1 MRLGIPNIRGNLF
14 DVTGKVVAVTGA
26 GQGIGRTL
34 STGFASAGAKVVMID
49 VNADPLAESERII
62 GEIATETATVL
73 TDVSADD
80 APAGIVEACMELGG
94 RIDCL
99 VNNAGIMSYT
109 DPRTI
114 TDEEFD
120 RMIRINLK
128 APVRIMREVLSVM
141 EKQGSGSVINI
152 GSSWSS
158 RASVFNQSGGGV
170 DYCAAKAALQSYTR
184 GAAQSLAESHVR
196 VNAIAPGGVDT
207 PMHAHH
213 RDFLM
218 EYEKYIP
225 IGRMTVAEDLV
236 GTAIFL
242 ASEASA
248 YITGQT
254 IHVNGGMIMVD
265 RFAPSP
271 LVCTRGARKD
281 ARHVFP
287 AAGSCAPA
295 KDSG

>member
-1 MRLGIPNIRGNLF
+1 MTLAVPNIRENLF
-14 DVTGKVVAVTGA
+14 DVTDKVVAITGA
-26 GQGIGRTL
+26 AQGIGLTL
-34 STGFASAGAKVVMID
+34 SEGFAAAGAKVVMVD
-49 VNADPLAESERII
+49 LSADKLAAAAEQVGAITQHI
-62 GEIATETATVL
+62 TAVA

-80 APAGIVEACMELGG
+80 APRKIVDACKALGG
-94 RIDCL
+94 RVDCL
-99 VNNAGIMSYT
+99 INNAGIMSYT

-120 RMIRINLK
+120 LMIKINLK
-128 APVRIMREVLSVM
+128 APVQIMRAVLPEM
-141 EKQGSGSVINI
+141 EQQGGGSVINI

-184 GAAQSLAESHVR
+184 GAAQNMAESTVR
-196 VNAIAPGGVDT
+196 LNAIAPGGVDT
-207 PMHAHH
+207 PMHADH

-225 IGRMTVAEDLV
+225 LGRMTVAEDLV

-265 RFAPSP
+265 
-271 LVCTRGARKD
+271 
-281 ARHVFP
+281 
-287 AAGSCAPA
+287 
-295 KDSG
+295 

>member
-1 MRLGIPNIRGNLF
+1 MRLGVPDIRGNLF
-14 DVTGKVVAVTGA
+14 DMTGKVVAITGA

-34 STGFASAGAKVVMID
+34 SEGFGAAGAKLVIVDM
-49 VNADPLAESERII
+49 NADLLPVTKGIVEELGA
-62 GEIATETATVL
+62 
-73 TDVSADD
+73 DVSAVVADVAADD
-80 APAGIVEACMELGG
+80 TPKRIADACMALGG

-99 VNNAGIMSYT
+99 INNAGIMSYT
-109 DPRTI
+109 DARTI
-114 TDEEFD
+114 TDDEFD
-120 RMIRINLK
+120 RMITVNFK
-128 APVRIMREVLSVM
+128 APVRIMREVLPIM

-184 GAAQSLAESHVR
+184 GAAQNLAESHVR
-196 VNAIAPGGVDT
+196 LNAIAPGGVDT

-225 IGRMTVAEDLV
+225 LGRMTVAEDLV

-265 RFAPSP
+265 
-271 LVCTRGARKD
+271 
-281 ARHVFP
+281 
-287 AAGSCAPA
+287 
-295 KDSG
+295 

>member
-1 MRLGIPNIRGNLF
+1 MSRLPVPNIRGNLF
-14 DVTGKVVAVTGA
+14 DVTDKVVAITGA

-34 STGFASAGAKVVMID
+34 AEGFASAGAKVVAVD
-49 VNADPLAESERII
+49 LNADLLAETKK
-62 GEIATETATVL
+62 GLDDLGPDCATVA

-80 APAGIVEACMELGG
+80 AAQKIVDACMDLGG
-94 RIDCL
+94 RVDCL
-99 VNNAGIMSYT
+99 MNNAGIMSYT

-120 RMIRINLK
+120 LMIKINLK
-128 APVRIMREVLSVM
+128 APIQIMRAVLPIM
-141 EKQGSGSVINI
+141 EKQKSGSVINT

-184 GAAQSLAESHVR
+184 GAAQFMAEHFVR
-196 VNAIAPGGVDT
+196 INAIAPGGVDT

-213 RDFLM
+213 REFLM
-218 EYEKYIP
+218 EYERYIP

-236 GTAIFL
+236 GTSIFL
-242 ASEASA
+242 ASESSA

-265 RFAPSP
+265 
-271 LVCTRGARKD
+271 
-281 ARHVFP
+281 
-287 AAGSCAPA
+287 
-295 KDSG
+295 

>member
-1 MRLGIPNIRGNLF
+1 MARLAVPNVRTNLF
-14 DVTGKVVAVTGA
+14 DITDRVVAITGA

-34 STGFASAGAKVVMID
+34 AEGFAAQGAKVVAVD
-49 VNADPLAESERII
+49 LNGDKLK
-62 GEIATETATVL
+62 ETAAVL
-73 TDVSADD
+73 DEVGTANGSVQADVSADD
-80 APAGIVEACMELGG
+80 APKRIVEACMDIGG

-99 VNNAGIMSYT
+99 INNAGIMSYT
-109 DPRTI
+109 EPRTI
-114 TDEEFD
+114 SDDEFD
-120 RMIRINLK
+120 RMITINLK
-128 APVRIMREVLSVM
+128 APMRIMREVFQQM

-170 DYCAAKAALQSYTR
+170 DYCSAKAALQAYTR
-184 GAAQSLAESHVR
+184 GAAQTMAEHHVR

-218 EYEKYIP
+218 EFEKYIP
-225 IGRMTVAEDLV
+225 LGRMTVAEDLV
-236 GTAIFL
+236 GTSIYL
-242 ASEASA
+242 ASDASA

-265 RFAPSP
+265 
-271 LVCTRGARKD
+271 
-281 ARHVFP
+281 
-287 AAGSCAPA
+287 
-295 KDSG
+295 

>member
-1 MRLGIPNIRGNLF
+1 MSLAVPNIRGNLF
-14 DVTGKVVAVTGA
+14 DVSDKVVAITGA
-26 GQGIGRTL
+26 AQGIGEIL
-34 STGFASAGAKVVMID
+34 SEGFAAAGAKVVMID
-49 VNADPLAESERII
+49 LNADTLAKTKARIA
-62 GEIATETATVL
+62 EINPNVVDVA

-80 APAGIVEACMELGG
+80 APAKMIAAAKELGG
-94 RIDCL
+94 RIDVL
-99 VNNAGIMSYT
+99 INNAGIMSYT
-109 DPRTI
+109 EATTI
-114 TDEEFD
+114 EDEEMD
-120 RMIRINLK
+120 RMFTINLK
-128 APVRIMREVLSVM
+128 APIRLMKAALAEMVA
-141 EKQGSGSVINI
+141 QGGGSVINI

-158 RASVFNQSGGGV
+158 RASCFNQSGGGV
-170 DYCAAKAALQSYTR
+170 DYCSAKAGLQAYTR
-184 GAAQSLAESHVR
+184 GAAQNVAESTVR

-225 IGRMTVAEDLV
+225 LGRMTVAEDLV

-265 RFAPSP
+265 
-271 LVCTRGARKD
+271 
-281 ARHVFP
+281 
-287 AAGSCAPA
+287 
-295 KDSG
+295 

>member
-1 MRLGIPNIRGNLF
+1 MSRLAVPDIRKNLF
-14 DVTGKVVAVTGA
+14 DVSGRVVAITGA
-26 GQGIGRTL
+26 GQGIGRVL
-34 STGFASAGAKVVMID
+34 SIGFASAGGKVVMVD
-49 VNADPLAESERII
+49 LSADLLSESEKIVR
-62 GEIATETATVL
+62 EITPDVVSVA
-73 TDVSADD
+73 TDVSAED
-80 APAGIVEACMELGG
+80 APEKIVGACMKLGG
-94 RIDCL
+94 RVDCL
-99 VNNAGIMSYT
+99 INNAGIMSYT

-120 RMIRINLK
+120 RMIKINLK
-128 APVRIMREVLSVM
+128 APVRIMRAVLPVM

-170 DYCAAKAALQSYTR
+170 DYCAAKSALQSYTR
-184 GAAQSLAESHVR
+184 GAAQNLAEHHVR
-196 VNAIAPGGVDT
+196 LNAIAPGGVDT

-225 IGRMTVAEDLV
+225 LGRMTVAEDLV
-236 GTAIFL
+236 GTALFL
-242 ASEASA
+242 ASDAST

-265 RFAPSP
+265 
-271 LVCTRGARKD
+271 
-281 ARHVFP
+281 
-287 AAGSCAPA
+287 
-295 KDSG
+295 

>member
-1 MRLGIPNIRGNLF
+1 MARLAVHSIRKNLF
-14 DVTGKVVAVTGA
+14 DIADRVVAITGA

-34 STGFASAGAKVVMID
+34 SEGFAAQGAKVVAVD
-49 VNADPLAESERII
+49 LNSEGLQETGAILDDI
-62 GEIATETATVL
+62 GGAHQAVQA
-73 TDVSADD
+73 DVSADETPKRIL
-80 APAGIVEACMELGG
+80 AACMDIGG

-99 VNNAGIMSYT
+99 INNAGIMSYT

-114 TDEEFD
+114 ADDEFD
-120 RMIRINLK
+120 RMIAINLK
-128 APVRIMREVLSVM
+128 APMRIMREVLPQM
-141 EKQGSGSVINI
+141 ETQKSGSVINI

-170 DYCAAKAALQSYTR
+170 DYCAANAALQAYTR
-184 GAAQSLAESHVR
+184 GGAQTMAEHHVR

-225 IGRMTVAEDLV
+225 LGRMTVAEDLV
-236 GTAIFL
+236 GTAIYL
-242 ASEASA
+242 ASDASA

-265 RFAPSP
+265 
-271 LVCTRGARKD
+271 
-281 ARHVFP
+281 
-287 AAGSCAPA
+287 
-295 KDSG
+295 

>member
-1 MRLGIPNIRGNLF
+1 MRLAVPNIRGNLF
-14 DVTGKVVAVTGA
+14 DVTGKVVAITGA

-34 STGFASAGAKVVMID
+34 SLGFASAGARVAMID
-49 VNADPLAESERII
+49 VNAEALAESQNVLAEV
-62 GEIATETATVL
+62 TDDTVSVVA
-73 TDVSADD
+73 DVSADD
-80 APAGIVEACMELGG
+80 APERIVEACERLGG

-109 DPRTI
+109 EPRTI

-120 RMIRINLK
+120 RMISVNLR
-128 APVRIMREVLSVM
+128 APVRIMRAVLPVM
-141 EKQGSGSVINI
+141 EGQGTGSVINI

-184 GAAQSLAESHVR
+184 GAAQALAESHVR

-236 GTAIFL
+236 GPAIFL

-265 RFAPSP
+265 
-271 LVCTRGARKD
+271 
-281 ARHVFP
+281 
-287 AAGSCAPA
+287 
-295 KDSG
+295 

>member
-1 MRLGIPNIRGNLF
+1 MRLPVPNIRGNLF
-14 DVTGKVVAVTGA
+14 DMTDRVVAISGA

-34 STGFASAGAKVVMID
+34 CEGFAAAGAKVVMID
-49 VNADPLAESERII
+49 MNGDLLKETKAIVDEINKNNAS
-62 GEIATETATVL
+62 VV

-80 APAGIVEACMELGG
+80 APAKIVKACMDLGG

-99 VNNAGIMSYT
+99 MNNAGIMSYT
-109 DPRTI
+109 DPTTI

-120 RMIRINLK
+120 RMIKINLK
-128 APVRIMREVLSVM
+128 APIRIMREVLPVM
-141 EKQGSGSVINI
+141 IKQQGGSVINT

-184 GAAQSLAESHVR
+184 GAAQAVAENNVR

-213 RDFLM
+213 RDFLLS
-218 EYEKYIP
+218 YEQYIP
-225 IGRMTVAEDLV
+225 LGRMTVAEDLV
-236 GTAIFL
+236 GTALFL
-242 ASEASA
+242 ASDAST

-265 RFAPSP
+265 
-271 LVCTRGARKD
+271 
-281 ARHVFP
+281 
-287 AAGSCAPA
+287 
-295 KDSG
+295 

>member
-1 MRLGIPNIRGNLF
+1 MTRLAVPNIRGNLF
-14 DVTGKVVAVTGA
+14 DVTGKVVAITGA
-26 GQGIGRTL
+26 AQGIGYTL
-34 STGFASAGAKVVMID
+34 SEGFAAAGAKVVMVDLDADKLETARKVIAEI
-49 VNADPLAESERII
+49 NADVGAV
-62 GEIATETATVL
+62 A
-73 TDVSADD
+73 TDVSVPD
-80 APAGIVEACMELGG
+80 AAGKIVDACKALGG
-94 RIDCL
+94 RVDCL
-99 VNNAGIMSYT
+99 INNAGIMSYT

-120 RMIRINLK
+120 RMIKINLK
-128 APVRIMREVLSVM
+128 APVQLMRAVLPEM
-141 EKQGSGSVINI
+141 EKQGAGSVINI

-184 GAAQSLAESHVR
+184 GAAQNMAETHVR
-196 VNAIAPGGVDT
+196 LNAIAPGGVDT

-225 IGRMTVAEDLV
+225 LGRMTVAEDLV
-236 GTAIFL
+236 GTAIYL

-265 RFAPSP
+265 
-271 LVCTRGARKD
+271 
-281 ARHVFP
+281 
-287 AAGSCAPA
+287 
-295 KDSG
+295 

>member
-1 MRLGIPNIRGNLF
+1 MRLSVPNIRGNLF
-14 DVTGKVVAVTGA
+14 DISGKTVAITGA
-26 GQGIGRTL
+26 GQGIGRALTE
-34 STGFASAGAKVVMID
+34 GFAAAGAKVAMVDMNADRLEETKRIISNLNTDSIAVAID
-49 VNADPLAESERII
+49 VTSE
-62 GEIATETATVL
+62 
-73 TDVSADD
+73 D
-80 APAGIVEACMELGG
+80 APDEIVGACMKLSG

-109 DPRTI
+109 DAKTI
-114 TDEEFD
+114 SDEEFD
-120 RMIRINLK
+120 RMITVNLK
-128 APVRIMREVLSVM
+128 APIRIMRAVLPVM
-141 EKQGSGSVINI
+141 ENQGAGSVINI

-184 GAAQSLAESHVR
+184 GAAQNLAESHVR
-196 VNAIAPGGVDT
+196 LNAIAPGGVDT

-213 RDFLM
+213 REFLM

-225 IGRMTVAEDLV
+225 LGRMTVAEDLV

-265 RFAPSP
+265 
-271 LVCTRGARKD
+271 
-281 ARHVFP
+281 
-287 AAGSCAPA
+287 
-295 KDSG
+295 

>member
-1 MRLGIPNIRGNLF
+1 MSRLPVPNIRGSLF
-14 DVTGKVVAVTGA
+14 DVTDKVVAITGA

-34 STGFASAGAKVVMID
+34 AEGFASAGSKVVAVDLNGDM
-49 VNADPLAESERII
+49 LAETKAMLDEM
-62 GEIATETATVL
+62 GATSATVT

-80 APAGIVEACMELGG
+80 APKRIVEACMDLGG
-94 RIDCL
+94 RVDCL
-99 VNNAGIMSYT
+99 MNNAGIMSYT

-120 RMIRINLK
+120 RMITINLK
-128 APVRIMREVLSVM
+128 APVRIMREVLPVM
-141 EKQGSGSVINI
+141 ETQKAGSVINI

-158 RASVFNQSGGGV
+158 RATMFNQSGGGV
-170 DYCAAKAALQSYTR
+170 DYCAAKSALQSYTR
-184 GAAQSLAESHVR
+184 GAAHFMAEHFVR
-196 VNAIAPGGVDT
+196 INAIAPGGVDT

-236 GTAIFL
+236 GTSIFL

-265 RFAPSP
+265 
-271 LVCTRGARKD
+271 
-281 ARHVFP
+281 
-287 AAGSCAPA
+287 
-295 KDSG
+295 

>member
-1 MRLGIPNIRGNLF
+1 MRLGVPDIRGNLF
-14 DVTGKVVAVTGA
+14 DVSGKVVAITGA

-34 STGFASAGAKVVMID
+34 SIGFASAGAKVVMID
-49 VNADPLAESERII
+49 INEDPLAESKGIV
-62 GEIATETATVL
+62 GEITDGTTPVAA
-73 TDVSADD
+73 DVSAEDT
-80 APAGIVEACMELGG
+80 PKRIVDACMEVGG

-99 VNNAGIMSYT
+99 INNAGIMSYT

-114 TDEEFD
+114 TDDEFD

-128 APVRIMREVLSVM
+128 APVRIMREVLPVM

-184 GAAQSLAESHVR
+184 GAAQNLAESHVR

-265 RFAPSP
+265 
-271 LVCTRGARKD
+271 
-281 ARHVFP
+281 
-287 AAGSCAPA
+287 
-295 KDSG
+295 

>member
-1 MRLGIPNIRGNLF
+1 MRLGVPDICGNLF
-14 DVTGKVVAVTGA
+14 DMTGKVVAITGA
-26 GQGIGRTL
+26 GQGIGRAL
-34 STGFASAGAKVVMID
+34 SKGFAAAGAKLVIVDM
-49 VNADPLAESERII
+49 NADLLPVTKGIVEELGA
-62 GEIATETATVL
+62 
-73 TDVSADD
+73 DVSVVVADVAADD
-80 APAGIVEACMELGG
+80 APKRIADACMALGG

-99 VNNAGIMSYT
+99 INNAGIMSYT
-109 DPRTI
+109 DARTI
-114 TDEEFD
+114 TDDEFD
-120 RMIRINLK
+120 QMITVNFK
-128 APVRIMREVLSVM
+128 APVRIMREVLPIM

-184 GAAQSLAESHVR
+184 GAAQNLAESHVR
-196 VNAIAPGGVDT
+196 LNAIAPGGVDT

-225 IGRMTVAEDLV
+225 LGRMTVAEDLV
-236 GTAIFL
+236 GPAIFL

-265 RFAPSP
+265 
-271 LVCTRGARKD
+271 
-281 ARHVFP
+281 
-287 AAGSCAPA
+287 
-295 KDSG
+295 

>member
-1 MRLGIPNIRGNLF
+1 MSRLPVPNIKGNLF
-14 DVTGKVVAVTGA
+14 DITDRVIAITGA

-34 STGFASAGAKVVMID
+34 AEGCVNAGAKVVAID
-49 VNADPLAESERII
+49 MNGDLLN
-62 GEIATETATVL
+62 ETKALLDAAGGQSATVI

-80 APAGIVEACMELGG
+80 APQKIVQACMDLGG
-94 RIDCL
+94 RVDCL
-99 VNNAGIMSYT
+99 MNNAGIMSYT

-120 RMIRINLK
+120 RMIKINFK
-128 APVRIMREVLSVM
+128 APVRIMREVLPVM
-141 EKQGSGSVINI
+141 EKQKSGSVINT

-170 DYCAAKAALQSYTR
+170 DYCAAKAALQSYSR
-184 GAAQSLAESHVR
+184 GAAQTMAEHFVR

-225 IGRMTVAEDLV
+225 LGRMTVAEDLV

-242 ASEASA
+242 ASDASA

-265 RFAPSP
+265 
-271 LVCTRGARKD
+271 
-281 ARHVFP
+281 
-287 AAGSCAPA
+287 
-295 KDSG
+295 

>member
-1 MRLGIPNIRGNLF
+1 MALAVPNIRHNLF
-14 DVTGKVVAVTGA
+14 DVTGKVVAITGA
-26 GQGIGRTL
+26 AQGIGL
-34 STGFASAGAKVVMID
+34 VLAEGFAAAGSSVVLVDLNADKLAAAKAKIESAGGKVASV
-49 VNADPLAESERII
+49 A
-62 GEIATETATVL
+62 
-73 TDVSADD
+73 TDVSAAD
-80 APAGIVEACMELGG
+80 APAKIIAACKSLGG
-94 RIDCL
+94 KIDVL
-99 VNNAGIMSYT
+99 INNAGIMSYT
-109 DPRTI
+109 DAQTI
-114 TDEEFD
+114 KDEEWD
-120 RMIRINLK
+120 RMYTINLK
-128 APVRIMREVLSVM
+128 APMRIMRDALKEMVAR
-141 EKQGSGSVINI
+141 GSGSVINI

-170 DYCAAKAALQSYTR
+170 DYCSAKAALQAYTR
-184 GAAQSLAESHVR
+184 GAAQNVAPSSVR

-225 IGRMTVAEDLV
+225 LGRMTVAEDLV

-265 RFAPSP
+265 
-271 LVCTRGARKD
+271 
-281 ARHVFP
+281 
-287 AAGSCAPA
+287 
-295 KDSG
+295 

>member
-1 MRLGIPNIRGNLF
+1 MSRLGIPNIKGNLF
-14 DVTGKVVAVTGA
+14 DISDKVIAITGA

-34 STGFASAGAKVVMID
+34 AEGCASAGAKVVAVD
-49 VNADPLAESERII
+49 LNGESLKETKEILDAYG
-62 GEIATETATVL
+62 GECATVT

-80 APAGIVEACMELGG
+80 APDKIVQACMDLGG
-94 RIDCL
+94 RVDCL
-99 VNNAGIMSYT
+99 MNNAGIMSYT

-114 TDEEFD
+114 EDDEFD
-120 RMIRINLK
+120 RMIKINLK
-128 APVRIMREVLSVM
+128 APVRIMRAVLPLM
-141 EKQGSGSVINI
+141 ERQKYGSVINT

-184 GAAQSLAESHVR
+184 GAAQFMAEHFVR
-196 VNAIAPGGVDT
+196 INAIAPGGVDT

-225 IGRMTVAEDLV
+225 LGRMTVAEDLV

-242 ASEASA
+242 ASDASA

-265 RFAPSP
+265 
-271 LVCTRGARKD
+271 
-281 ARHVFP
+281 
-287 AAGSCAPA
+287 
-295 KDSG
+295 

>member
-1 MRLGIPNIRGNLF
+1 MSRLPVPDIQKNLF
-14 DVTGKVVAVTGA
+14 DISNRVIAITGA

-34 STGFASAGAKVVMID
+34 AEGCASAGAKVVAID
-49 VNADPLAESERII
+49 MNGEMLAETKTLLD
-62 GEIATETATVL
+62 ATGADCATVT

-80 APAGIVEACMELGG
+80 APQKIVQACTDLGG

-99 VNNAGIMSYT
+99 MNNAGIMSYT

-120 RMIRINLK
+120 RMITINFK
-128 APVRIMREVLSVM
+128 APVRIMREVLPVM
-141 EKQGSGSVINI
+141 EKQKSGSVINT

-184 GAAQSLAESHVR
+184 GAAQVMAEHFVR
-196 VNAIAPGGVDT
+196 INAIAPGGVDT

-225 IGRMTVAEDLV
+225 LGRMTVAEDIV
-236 GTAIFL
+236 GTAIYL
-242 ASEASA
+242 ASDASA

-265 RFAPSP
+265 
-271 LVCTRGARKD
+271 
-281 ARHVFP
+281 
-287 AAGSCAPA
+287 
-295 KDSG
+295 

>member
-1 MRLGIPNIRGNLF
+1 MRLPVPNIRANLF
-14 DVTGKVVAVTGA
+14 DMTGKVVAITGA
-26 GQGIGRTL
+26 GQGIGLTL
-34 STGFASAGAKVVMID
+34 AEGFASAGAKVALID
-49 VNADPLAESERII
+49 MNADLLAKAKAKVGAI
-62 GEIATETATVL
+62 TKDVATVV
-73 TDVSADD
+73 TDVSAED
-80 APAGIVEACMELGG
+80 APQKIVDACKKLGG

-99 VNNAGIMSYT
+99 INNAGIMSYT

-114 TDEEFD
+114 TDDEFD

-128 APVRIMREVLSVM
+128 APVRIMREVLPVM
-141 EKQGSGSVINI
+141 ESQGSGSVINI

-158 RASVFNQSGGGV
+158 RASMFNQSGGGV
-170 DYCAAKAALQSYTR
+170 DYCAAKAALQAYTR
-184 GAAQSLAESHVR
+184 GAAQNLATAHVR
-196 VNAIAPGGVDT
+196 INAIAPGGVDT

-225 IGRMTVAEDLV
+225 LGRMTVAEDLV

-265 RFAPSP
+265 
-271 LVCTRGARKD
+271 
-281 ARHVFP
+281 
-287 AAGSCAPA
+287 
-295 KDSG
+295 

>member
-1 MRLGIPNIRGNLF
+1 MSRLPIPNIKCNLF
-14 DVTGKVVAVTGA
+14 DVSDRVVAITGA

-34 STGFASAGAKVVMID
+34 AEGFANAAAKVVIVD
-49 VNADPLAESERII
+49 VNKEMLADTKELLEGIGAES
-62 GEIATETATVL
+62 AAVNV
-73 TDVSADD
+73 DVSAED
-80 APAGIVEACMELGG
+80 APEKIVNACMELGG

-99 VNNAGIMSYT
+99 MNNAGIMSYT

-120 RMIRINLK
+120 QMIRINLK
-128 APVRIMREVLSVM
+128 APMRIMRAVLPVM
-141 EKQGSGSVINI
+141 ESQKSGSVINT

-158 RASVFNQSGGGV
+158 RASVFNQSGGGL
-170 DYCAAKAALQSYTR
+170 DYCAAKAALQAYSR
-184 GAAQSLAESHVR
+184 GAAQNMAEHFVR

-218 EYEKYIP
+218 EYEQYIP
-225 IGRMTVAEDLV
+225 LGRMTVAEDLV
-236 GTAIFL
+236 GTAIYL
-242 ASEASA
+242 ASDASA

-265 RFAPSP
+265 
-271 LVCTRGARKD
+271 
-281 ARHVFP
+281 
-287 AAGSCAPA
+287 
-295 KDSG
+295 

>member
-1 MRLGIPNIRGNLF
+1 MSRLPIPNIMENLF
-14 DVTGKVVAVTGA
+14 DVTDKVVAITGA

-34 STGFASAGAKVVMID
+34 AQGFASAGSKVVMVD
-49 VNADPLAESERII
+49 MNADMLAESKKMLDDM
-62 GEIATETATVL
+62 GATTEAVA

-80 APAGIVEACMELGG
+80 APKKIVEACMDIGG
-94 RIDCL
+94 RVDCL
-99 VNNAGIMSYT
+99 MNNAGIMSYT

-120 RMIRINLK
+120 RMITINLK
-128 APVRIMREVLSVM
+128 APVRIMREVLPVM
-141 EKQGSGSVINI
+141 EKQKYGSIINT

-158 RASVFNQSGGGV
+158 RASVFNQSGGGL
-170 DYCAAKAALQSYTR
+170 DYCAAKAALQAYTR
-184 GAAQSLAESHVR
+184 GAAQNMAEHFVR

-225 IGRMTVAEDLV
+225 LGRMTVAEDLV
-236 GTAIFL
+236 GTSIYL
-242 ASEASA
+242 ASDASA

-254 IHVNGGMIMVD
+254 IHINGGMIMVD
-265 RFAPSP
+265 
-271 LVCTRGARKD
+271 
-281 ARHVFP
+281 
-287 AAGSCAPA
+287 
-295 KDSG
+295 

>member
-1 MRLGIPNIRGNLF
+1 MPKLPVPDIKKNLF
-14 DVTGKVVAVTGA
+14 DITGHVVAITGA

-34 STGFASAGAKVVMID
+34 AEGFAAHGAKVVAVD
-49 VNADPLAESERII
+49 LRGDLLK
-62 GEIATETATVL
+62 ETATILDGLGAEYASVE

-80 APAGIVEACMELGG
+80 APQRILEACMDLGG
-94 RIDCL
+94 RVDCL
-99 VNNAGIMSYT
+99 MNNAGIMSYT

-128 APVRIMREVLSVM
+128 APIRIMREVFKQM
-141 EKQGSGSVINI
+141 EKQKSGSVINT

-158 RASVFNQSGGGV
+158 RASVFNQSGGGL
-170 DYCAAKAALQSYTR
+170 DYCAAKAALQAYTR
-184 GAAQSLAESHVR
+184 GAAHVMAEHFVR

-218 EYEKYIP
+218 EYEKFIP
-225 IGRMTVAEDLV
+225 LGRMTVAEDLV
-236 GTAIFL
+236 GTSIYL
-242 ASEASA
+242 ASDASS

-265 RFAPSP
+265 
-271 LVCTRGARKD
+271 
-281 ARHVFP
+281 
-287 AAGSCAPA
+287 
-295 KDSG
+295 

>member
-1 MRLGIPNIRGNLF
+1 MKLPVPNIRGNLF
-14 DVTGKVVAVTGA
+14 DMSGKVVAITGA
-26 GQGIGRTL
+26 AQGIGLTL
-34 STGFASAGAKVVMID
+34 AEGFASAGAKVVLVD
-49 VNADPLAESERII
+49 LNADVLVSAKAKI
-62 GEIATETATVL
+62 ETISKDVATVA

-80 APAGIVEACMELGG
+80 APAKIVDACKTLGG

-99 VNNAGIMSYT
+99 INNAGIMSYT

-114 TDEEFD
+114 TDDEFD

-128 APVRIMREVLSVM
+128 APVRIMREVLPLM
-141 EKQGSGSVINI
+141 EAQGTGSVINI

-170 DYCAAKAALQSYTR
+170 DYCAAKAALQAYTR
-184 GAAQSLAESHVR
+184 GAAQTLATAQVR
-196 VNAIAPGGVDT
+196 INAIAPGGVDT

-225 IGRMTVAEDLV
+225 LGRMTVAEDLV

-242 ASEASA
+242 ASEAST

-265 RFAPSP
+265 
-271 LVCTRGARKD
+271 
-281 ARHVFP
+281 
-287 AAGSCAPA
+287 
-295 KDSG
+295 

>member
-1 MRLGIPNIRGNLF
+1 MRLGIPDIRGNLF
-14 DVTGKVVAVTGA
+14 DVTGKTVVVTGA

-34 STGFASAGAKVVMID
+34 SEGFAAAGA
-49 VNADPLAESERII
+49 NLALVDMNGEQLEQTSELVE
-62 GEIATETATVL
+62 GLGAKTVSVT
-73 TDVSADD
+73 TDVSAED
-80 APAGIVEACMELGG
+80 APDRIVKAALRIGEH
-94 RIDCL
+94 IDCL
-99 VNNAGIMSYT
+99 INNAGIMSYT

-120 RMIRINLK
+120 RMIAVNLK
-128 APVRIMREVLSVM
+128 APVRIMRAVLPVM
-141 EKQGSGSVINI
+141 ERQGFGSVINI

-184 GAAQSLAESHVR
+184 GSAQNLANTHVR
-196 VNAIAPGGVDT
+196 LNAIAPGGVDT

-225 IGRMTVAEDLV
+225 LGRMTVAEDLV

-265 RFAPSP
+265 
-271 LVCTRGARKD
+271 
-281 ARHVFP
+281 
-287 AAGSCAPA
+287 
-295 KDSG
+295 

>member
-1 MRLGIPNIRGNLF
+1 MRLPVPDIRSNLF
-14 DVTGKVVAVTGA
+14 DIKGKTVAITGA

-34 STGFASAGAKVVMID
+34 SLGFAAAGAKIAMID
-49 VNADPLAESERII
+49 LNGDLLQESEKHLS
-62 GEIATETATVL
+62 EVSSDFTSLVAN
-73 TDVSADD
+73 VSADD
-80 APAGIVEACMELGG
+80 TPKRIVDACMSLGG

-99 VNNAGIMSYT
+99 INNAGIMSYT

-120 RMIRINLK
+120 RMVNINFK
-128 APVRIMREVLSVM
+128 APVRIMRAVLPVM
-141 EKQGSGSVINI
+141 EEQKSGSVINI

-170 DYCAAKAALQSYTR
+170 YYCALKAGLQAYTR
-184 GAAQSLAESHVR
+184 GAAQNLAEHFVR
-196 VNAIAPGGVDT
+196 LNAIAPGGVDT

-225 IGRMTVAEDLV
+225 LGRMTVAEDLV
-236 GTAIFL
+236 GPAIFL
-242 ASEASA
+242 ASDASG

-265 RFAPSP
+265 
-271 LVCTRGARKD
+271 
-281 ARHVFP
+281 
-287 AAGSCAPA
+287 
-295 KDSG
+295 